1 MSRSTNAAYFVS
13 PQPGAAG
20 YCNDAE
26 LEVRCV
32 RGAQG
37 TEEYWL
43 FLDDRPLAS
52 GTLKGLSRWAFANGA
67 RSVRFGFSLEGL
79 E

>member
-13 PQPGAAG
+13 PQPGAASH
-20 YCNDAE
+20 CNGAA
-26 LEVRCV
+26 LEVRCI

-37 TEEYWL
+37 TEEFWL
-43 FLDDRPLAS
+43 FCDDRPLAS
-52 GTLKGLSRWAFANGA
+52 GTLKGLSRWAFDHGGF
-67 RSVRFGFSLEGL
+67 SVRMGFSLEGL